1 MRCDLET
8 LALSLAV
15 TGFLIPAVT
24 LMALGAGY
32 PSQPLGLHSSPLGT
46 PTAQS
51 EWAHSAAL
59 VTLHGFLAVR

>member
-32 PSQPLGLHSSPLGT
+32 PSTTVADWEPAIHLGNARLLEFGYLNVP
-46 PTAQS
+46 AD
-51 EWAHSAAL
+51 A
-59 VTLHGFLAVR
+59 TLL